1 MIGRLWLLARGQ
13 VRVRVTGAS
22 LPRFLNLCAFHSL
35 TLRHMRRTAWN
46 ELYATMSIADFRALR
61 RYMGRTGCRV
71 HIVRRRGAPFAAAR
85 QPVSA
90 ADVNVRGGIDKYGK
104 LCYST

>member
-46 ELYATMSIADFRALR
+46 EPSRRAGIAPTNA
-61 RYMGRTGCRV
+61 G
-71 HIVRRRGAPFAAAR
+71 
-85 QPVSA
+85 
-90 ADVNVRGGIDKYGK
+90 
-104 LCYST
+104 